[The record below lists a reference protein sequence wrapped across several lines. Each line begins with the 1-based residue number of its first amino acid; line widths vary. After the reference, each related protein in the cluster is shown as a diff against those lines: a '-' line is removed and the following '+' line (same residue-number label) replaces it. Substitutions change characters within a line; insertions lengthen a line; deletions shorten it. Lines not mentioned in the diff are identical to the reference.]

1 MSEWKTG
8 NPKKDGE
15 YLVKYK
21 AGHGPVKND
30 VDRFSVGYGKWYW
43 HDGSVIKWAEIPE
56 DTEE

>member
-21 AGHGPVKND
+21 TGYGTVKND
-30 VDRFSVGYGKWYW
+30 VDCFSVGYGKWYW
-43 HDGSVIKWAEIPE
+43 HDDSVIKWTEIPE